1 MVSPELI
8 RRYPIFAGLSLE
20 QITTLAHVAEEI
32 AVKAEYYF
40 FRDGEEL
47 DHFYIVLEGRV
58 GILVDL
64 PVQGMRQPVSR
75 QITGSLETREVVV
88 STIEP
93 GEMFAWSALVPPHTA
108 TSKAKA
114 LTSSRVVS
122 FDCRELR
129 KIFEEEDCRFAYLM
143 MQKAAQRIRQRLR
156 DMRIESLSLEELP
169 IP

>member
-20 QITTLAHVAEEI
+20 QITTLAQIAEEM

-40 FRDGEEL
+40 FCEGEEL
-47 DHFYIVLEGRV
+47 DHFHIVLEGRV

-64 PVQGMRQPVSR
+64 PIQGVRQPVSR
-75 QITGSLETREVVV
+75 QITGSLETKEVVV

-93 GEMFAWSALVPPHTA
+93 GEIFAWSALVSPHAA
-108 TSKAKA
+108 TSRAKA
-114 LTSSRVVS
+114 LTSSRVIS

-129 KIFEEEDCRFAYLM
+129 KIFEEDCRFAYLM
-143 MQKAAQRIRQRLR
+143 VQKAAQRIRQRLR
-156 DMRIESLSLEELP
+156 DMRIESLSLRELP
-169 IP
+169 VP

>member
-20 QITTLAHVAEEI
+20 QITTLAQVAEEM

-40 FRDGEEL
+40 FREGEEL

-64 PVQGMRQPVSR
+64 PVQSVRQPVSR

-93 GEMFAWSALVPPHTA
+93 GEMFAWSTLIPPYTA
-108 TSKAKA
+108 TSSAKA

-129 KIFEEEDCRFAYLM
+129 KIFEEDCRFAYLM
-143 MQKAAQRIRQRLR
+143 VQKTAQLIRRRLR
-156 DMRIESLSLEELP
+156 DMRIESLSLRELP